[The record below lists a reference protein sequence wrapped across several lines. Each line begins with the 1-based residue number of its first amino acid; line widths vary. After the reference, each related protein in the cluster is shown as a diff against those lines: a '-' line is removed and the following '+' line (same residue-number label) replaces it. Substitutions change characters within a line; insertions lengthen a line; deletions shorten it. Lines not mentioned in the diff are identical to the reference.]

1 MRQLRSL
8 TLVALCLM
16 MADALGAD
24 LAPADLA
31 AEAQK
36 AAIQVRPDDQRA
48 LALAE
53 VAVVWQQLGEARWEA
68 NLKLAGEIVAAVEDP
83 FTQALAW
90 RGLALR
96 AWTLQ
101 PEQAR
106 QWARQAVQQARQV
119 KYPARRSL
127 ALLEIGRSLA
137 TLDRDMAWQTLL
149 EAISVADSLEAPL
162 VRVGALREAAEVGR
176 EIEADLANDLYRRA
190 AGLLQGLRP
199 PDESVQ
205 LAQIA
210 LLSSWCLL
218 DLPAAQKEIDNLTAP
233 GLEVIAW
240 QSVCRALAPG
250 NPGQA
255 LAVAGN
261 LPPGPQRSLALA
273 TVAAHLPLTQGEL
286 ARALVASAVELG
298 DTLDEA
304 EAPLLQAEVAVAL
317 AGVDLEAALRTAG
330 EIEEEEART
339 AVVGRIATRLGP
351 HDLAQALRVADTLP
365 DCPARDQALVKLI
378 PLLAAQNPA
387 AALERARGLLV
398 RREKVRAL
406 LVICGIISTGNKGAD

>member
-1 MRQLRSL
+1 M
-8 TLVALCLM
+8 
-16 MADALGAD
+16 ALGLMLASALRAD
-24 LAPADLA
+24 LAPAELA
-31 AEAQK
+31 AEAQT
-36 AAIQVRPDDQRA
+36 AAGQVRPDDQRA

-53 VAVVWQQLGEARWEA
+53 VAVVWQQLGDSRWEE

-106 QWARQAVQQARQV
+106 RWSLQAVQQARQV

-137 TLDRDMAWQTLL
+137 PLDRDMTWRTLL

-162 VRVGALREAAEVGR
+162 VRAGALREAAEVVR
-176 EIEADLANDLYRRA
+176 DIEAELAGDLYRRA
-190 AGLLQGLRP
+190 AGLLQGIHP
-199 PDESVQ
+199 QDEAVQ
-205 LAQIA
+205 LAQVE

-233 GLEVIAW
+233 GLEIIAW
-240 QSVCRALAPG
+240 QGLCRALAPG
-250 NPGQA
+250 NPEQA

-273 TVAAHLPLTQGEL
+273 TVAAHLPLAQGEL
-286 ARALVASAVELG
+286 ARGLVASAVELG
-298 DTLDEA
+298 GTLDEA
-304 EAPLLQAEVAVAL
+304 EVPLLQAEVAVAL
-317 AGVDLEAALRTAG
+317 AGVDLEAALRAAG
-330 EIEEEEART
+330 EIEEAEARE
-339 AVVGRIATRLGP
+339 AAVGRMATRLGP

-378 PLLAAQNPA
+378 PLLAAQNPP

-406 LVICGIISTGNKGAD
+406 LAICGIISAGNKVAD